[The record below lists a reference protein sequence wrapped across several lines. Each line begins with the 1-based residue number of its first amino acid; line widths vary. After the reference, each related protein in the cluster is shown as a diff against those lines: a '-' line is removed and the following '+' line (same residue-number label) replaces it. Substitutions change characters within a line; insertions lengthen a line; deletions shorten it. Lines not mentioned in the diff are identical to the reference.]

1 MDILIAL
8 ASAAIGVWLVA
19 SIVAMAL
26 IVMII
31 IRSFK

>member
-19 SIVAMAL
+19 FIVAMAL
-26 IVMII
+26 IVLII